1 MIQETNRAALAIRA
15 EALSKCYHLYGRPAD
30 RLKQLLWRGRRRYY
44 TEFWALRDVDFELQ
58 RGGVLGVIGRNGAGK
73 STLLQLVSG
82 TLTPTA
88 GRVERSGRI
97 AALLELGAG
106 FNPEFTG
113 RENVF
118 LNAATLGLSRREIR
132 DTLED
137 IIDFSGI
144 REFIDQPVKTYSSGM
159 FVRLAFSVA
168 TAVKPDVLIVDEAL
182 AVGDGAFARK
192 SFDRILELRDGGT
205 AILFCSHALYQV
217 EALCSEALWLEHGRV
232 AARGRAADVT
242 AAYRESLEGG
252 EAAAASHSTVAVDA
266 PARIAGITLR
276 VNGEPLAPEGR
287 VRSRQDTLSVG
298 VSFIANA
305 ALPAPSL
312 AVSFSTTDGR
322 MVCGVGNVNDGQPA
336 LMDAEGK
343 GRIEVAFRELP
354 LLKGRYRVNVVLACE
369 RALHVYESV
378 DGVATIEVMQSD
390 LEQGLAH
397 LPHVWNRAAGLPAQA
412 GAPG

>member
-1 MIQETNRAALAIRA
+1 MIFEMDSAAPILAIRA
-15 EALSKCYHLYGRPAD
+15 AALSKCYHLYSRPAD
-30 RLKQLLWRGRRRYY
+30 RLKQLLWGRHRRFY
-44 TEFWALRDVDFELQ
+44 TEFWALRDIDFELK
-58 RGGVLGVIGRNGAGK
+58 RGAVLGVIGRNGAGK

-82 TLTPTA
+82 TLAPTA

-106 FNPEFTG
+106 FDPEFTG

-118 LNAATLGLSRREIR
+118 LNAATLGLSRLEIR

-144 REFIDQPVKTYSSGM
+144 REFIDRPVKTYSSGM

-192 SFDRILELRDGGT
+192 SFDRILELRDAGT

-232 AARGRAADVT
+232 AARGRAAEVT
-242 AAYRESLEGG
+242 AAYRENLEGG
-252 EAAAASHSTVAVDA
+252 VAAAASHSTVAADA

-276 VNGEPLAPEGR
+276 VNGAPLPANGR
-287 VRSRQDTLSVG
+287 VCSRRDTLSVS
-298 VSFIANA
+298 VSFVANA

-336 LMDAEGK
+336 LMDAAGK
-343 GRIEVAFRELP
+343 GHLEVVFPELP

-397 LPHVWNRAAGLPAQA
+397 LPHAWNRVAGTQ
-412 GAPG
+412 G